1 MSRNSDNSNA
11 GSGIVSLIFG
21 AAVLIGHFT
30 TTEDLTIK
38 PENMRHV
45 FNLSPMN
52 EFMIPP
58 RVQVWDTQVTRS
70 EQDGPVG
77 RTFRNTRSMFD
88 GKMWGTKGAMKQQLI
103 NAEAHG
109 QVCDVTVRGVNETK
123 NIVKIKKCYTIG

>member
-1 MSRNSDNSNA
+1 MAKRSKNSNN
-11 GSGIVSLIFG
+11 GSGILGGIFG
-21 AAVLIGHFT
+21 LAILIGHFT

-45 FNLSPMN
+45 FNLTPYN

-58 RVQVWDTQVTRS
+58 RVQVWDTQVLS
-70 EQDGPVG
+70 SDQDGPVG

-88 GKMWGTKGAMKQQLI
+88 LKMWGTKGAMKQQLI
-103 NAEAHG
+103 NAEAQG

-123 NIVKIKKCYTIG
+123 NIVKIKTCYTIG